1 MTSINNRFRRTAYL
15 LATGLCVSCSHY
27 KEALTPEEALKSF
40 TMKDDRLVV
49 SIFATE
55 PQVLDPVE
63 MVFDED
69 GNAFVVEMP
78 DYPAKPDDGSLGGAI
93 RMLTDTNG
101 DGRMDSVT
109 VFADHLSEATS
120 ILPWQ
125 GGLLVAAAPNIM
137 FLKDTTGDHRADVK
151 EILFTGFFADNSEAQ
166 ITNLRYSIDNW
177 IYASNTGREGEI
189 RFTRNP
195 NAKPVSVKGGDFRF
209 RLDRGQFEV
218 ESSSGQFGL
227 AIDDWGNRFFTENS
241 LHVQQAPIPARYLY
255 RQKHLPPTEP
265 TVNISDHDP
274 IMHQET
280 PAPYWR
286 QERTKRRNAQF
297 KEANLDR
304 HEYADDHYTGASGG
318 TYYGGNGLPTDY
330 YGSIFTGEVAG
341 NLIHRDVLK
350 RSPNSPRFIAQR
362 GKGET
367 DHEFLAS
374 TDPWFRPVNFTVGPD
389 GALYVIDMYRQ
400 HIETPTAIPD
410 DLKEDMD
417 FRNGSKL
424 GRIYRIAAKTSKPAA
439 IQPNLRRKTSSELV
453 ALLAHPNQ
461 WWRLQA
467 QRLLLEK
474 QDKTIIPAVQQLFV
488 NPTDPRARLHA
499 FFVLEG
505 LNALDARLVKQAM
518 QDTQSDIRAY
528 GIMLAERFSDC
539 LPQLIDKAN
548 DPSLPVVFQAA
559 LSLGQFPAQQVAPA
573 LAGILEKYGKDP
585 WFRTAVL
592 SSDAGSSVE
601 LARQLAESAYFN
613 SASPEKDILLTDL
626 AFIVGSRNR
635 KGEAVQLLSLFSN
648 QPHWQQVAFTGLTA
662 GAKSSGAI
670 LDDRLK
676 RMVAIKSEQIK
687 KRLG

>member
-1 MTSINNRFRRTAYL
+1 MTSINNRFRMAAFI
-15 LATGLCVSCSHY
+15 LATGLCASCSHY
-27 KEALTPEEALKSF
+27 KDALTPEEALQSF
-40 TMKDDRLVV
+40 KLSDDRLAV
-49 SIFATE
+49 SVFAAE

-69 GNAFVVEMP
+69 GNVFVVEMP
-78 DYPAKPDDGSLGGAI
+78 DYPAKPEDGSLGGAI

-101 DGRMDSVT
+101 DGRMDSAT

-125 GGLLVAAAPNIM
+125 GGLLVTAAPNIL
-137 FLKDTTGDHRADVK
+137 FLKDTTGDHRADIK

-166 ITNLRYSIDNW
+166 ITNLRFSVDNW

-209 RLDRGQFEV
+209 RLDRGQFEI

-241 LHVQQAPIPARYLY
+241 MHVQQAPIPARYLY
-255 RQKHLPPTEP
+255 RHKHLPSVEP
-265 TVNISDHDP
+265 TLNISDHDP
-274 IMHQET
+274 IMFQET

-286 QERTKRRNAQF
+286 QERTKRRNQQF
-297 KEANLDR
+297 EEAKLSDR
-304 HEYADDHYTGASGG
+304 HEYADDHFTGASGG
-318 TYYGGNGLPTDY
+318 TFYGGDALPKDY

-350 RSPNSPRFIAQR
+350 RLPNSPKFAAQR
-362 GKGET
+362 SNGEKE
-367 DHEFLAS
+367 HEFLAS
-374 TDPWFRPVNFTVGPD
+374 TDPWFRPANFTVGPD
-389 GALYVIDMYRQ
+389 GSLYVIDMYRQ
-400 HIETPTAIPD
+400 HIETPTAIPE

-417 FRNGSKL
+417 FMNGSKL
-424 GRIYRIAAKTSKPAA
+424 GRIYRIAAKTSKPAV
-439 IQPNLRRKTSSELV
+439 IQPKLRSKTSAELV

-474 QDKTIIPAVQQLFV
+474 QDKSVIPALKDLFTK
-488 NPTDPRARLHA
+488 NTDARARLHA

-505 LNALDARLVKQAM
+505 LNALDVSLVNQAM
-518 QDTQSDIRAY
+518 QDAQPAIRAY
-528 GIMLAERFSDC
+528 GLMMAERFPTS
-539 LPQLIDKAN
+539 LPQIIEKAS
-548 DPSLPVVFQAA
+548 DPSAPVAFQAG

-573 LAGILEKYGKDP
+573 LAGILGKYGKDS

-592 SSDAGSSVE
+592 SSEAGSSLE
-601 LARQLAESAYFN
+601 LVHQLVGNSGYFK
-613 SASPEKDILLTDL
+613 SITPEKDTLLTDL
-626 AFIVGSRNR
+626 AFVIGSRNR
-635 KGEAVQLLSLFSN
+635 KDEAVQCATLFDN
-648 QPHWQQVAFTGLTA
+648 QPHWQQIALTGLTNGLKAA
-662 GAKSSGAI
+662 GVPVDA
-670 LDDRLK
+670 RLK
-676 RMVAIKSEQIK
+676 RMADAKSVAVK
-687 KRLG
+687 